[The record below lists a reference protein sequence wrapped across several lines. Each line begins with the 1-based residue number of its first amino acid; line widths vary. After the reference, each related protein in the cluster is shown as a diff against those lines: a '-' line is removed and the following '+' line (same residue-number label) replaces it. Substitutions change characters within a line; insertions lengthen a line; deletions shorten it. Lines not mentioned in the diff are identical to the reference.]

1 MEAREE
7 VKQSNKHASNVG
19 NSGVARSDLDS
30 SMMRAWFG
38 VKHLACDRVLYNMC

>member
-1 MEAREE
+1 MEAGEE
-7 VKQSNKHASNVG
+7 VKQSNKHVSKVV

-38 VKHLACDRVLYNMC
+38 VKQFA